1 LPVSRTSTRAPER
14 ARERPSFAALVA
26 EVQGTARLGRR
37 TKHLVRRLTP
47 EDIAVIDHADLDRM
61 AAEDLVESGVKA
73 VVNVSTSTSS
83 RYPNPG
89 PLILARAGIPLVDA
103 VGAPLFERLS
113 DGDPVTVRGST
124 VIGPDGVLA
133 EGQVLSVAE
142 LSKISREQQH
152 RIGEAI
158 HDFAENTLEHIRDEG
173 EILAGRLQIPDL
185 RTEFRDRHVLIVVR
199 GTDYR
204 RDLRALRPY
213 IRDLRPVLVGVDGG
227 GDALLEAGHVPDLVI
242 GDMDSAS
249 DRVLTSGA
257 ELVVHAYQDGRAPG
271 RERLERLGVEHKL
284 LPAPGTSEDVA
295 MLVAFELGA
304 SLIVAVGSHFN
315 LIEFLDKDREG
326 MSSTF
331 LTRLRVGDRLVD
343 TKGVSRL
350 YQAGPSRRLMFL
362 LVLAALITFVVIAL
376 SSPQIERLIDLLLL
390 KLEVMLEGN

>member
-1 LPVSRTSTRAPER
+1 MPER
-14 ARERPSFAALVA
+14 ARERPTFAALVT
-26 EVQGTARLGRR
+26 EVHGTARLGRR

-103 VGAPLFERLS
+103 VDAPLFEQLS

-124 VIGPDGVLA
+124 VIGPDGVLV
-133 EGQVLSVAE
+133 EGRVLSVAE
-142 LSKISREQQH
+142 LSNIAREQQH

-173 EILAGRLQIPDL
+173 DILAGRLEIPEL
-185 RTEFRDRHVLIVVR
+185 RTEFRDRHALIVVR

-204 RDLRALRPY
+204 QRPASPA
-213 IRDLRPVLVGVDGG
+213 PV
-227 GDALLEAGHVPDLVI
+227 HP
-242 GDMDSAS
+242 
-249 DRVLTSGA
+249 R
-257 ELVVHAYQDGRAPG
+257 
-271 RERLERLGVEHKL
+271 
-284 LPAPGTSEDVA
+284 PAPGAGGRGRRRRRAARGRADARPRDRRHGLRLGPGPDQRGGAGRARLSGRDRARGGSASKPSGSSTSCCPPRERA
-295 MLVAFELGA
+295 RTSRCLSRSSAA
-304 SLIVAVGSHFN
+304 PSLIVAVGTHFN

-331 LTRLRVGDRLVD
+331 LTRLRVGDKLVD

-350 YQAGPSRRLMFL
+350 YRSGPSRRLMFL
-362 LVLAALITFVVIAL
+362 LVLAALVTFVVIAL